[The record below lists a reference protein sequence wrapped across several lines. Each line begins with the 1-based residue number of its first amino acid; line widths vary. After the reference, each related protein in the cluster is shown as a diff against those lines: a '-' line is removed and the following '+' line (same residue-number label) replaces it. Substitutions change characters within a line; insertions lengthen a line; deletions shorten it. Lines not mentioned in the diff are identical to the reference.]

1 MRRLA
6 WLLIALFA
14 AVGLALA
21 QESAPSSP
29 ALEVHGVAKS
39 GSTLLPGVTISATH
53 SQTAKKVITSTDVD
67 GTYRLVLPE
76 PGKYLVRAE
85 LTAFAAQTTEVVL
98 TSEAPSK
105 KADFVLVLL
114 SRAPKPAANA
124 PTQAAQRWPGT
135 LSNARGTQRL
145 AVSGDESAM
154 QSATGSGADSPLPGM
169 PSIASSP
176 DAGAQSVAVSGQ
188 MGASQD
194 FGMRSLEDLRDR
206 IEEARAS
213 GQPMDFG
220 GGGFGGG
227 PGGGGTF
234 IMGGPGGFGGPGG
247 GGMRGIGR
255 FNANRPHGSVFYS
268 AGNSALNAEPYSLNG
283 NAATLSGTP
292 QENPD
297 YGSNRFGFSVGGP
310 LIIPH
315 VYNGANKDFLFL
327 NYTGSRSSTSYVAYS
342 TVPTA
347 DMRNGNFGSLCQ
359 GGFSAAG
366 ICNDRDA
373 QNRVIHQLY
382 NPLNGTPFLD
392 DVIPLSAF
400 SPAVWN
406 PATQTGLLSY
416 IPTANQLTG
425 GQNFRYAASPE
436 TNSDNVSLRWTHNF
450 TAPTQQAG
458 TRGQSGGGGRGGGGN
473 RAGRVHNNLN
483 VGLTFSRNQS
493 DQLRSFNTVSGTA
506 KSQGWNANIG
516 WSVGNRKYNNT
527 LRVSWNVMKADTTN
541 RNTGIKDVAGT
552 LKIEGASTSPSDY
565 GVPGLSF
572 ADYSGLSDVAP
583 SHRIDQTFQI
593 SEAVVLPRKKHN
605 IRLGGDYRRLLTES
619 RSNSNANG
627 TFTFT
632 GFSTAQ
638 WVGTSS
644 VPGTGYDFADF
655 LLGYAQ
661 QATLQYSS
669 NTYHFRANSF
679 DAFIMDDWRVFGSLT
694 INAGLRYEYQGPYT
708 EADNRLVNLELI
720 EGPGG
725 LSVTAVRPGYHAYPA
740 SLVNPDRNN
749 FAPRVGL
756 AWKMKDKTVVRAGY
770 GINYN
775 LGQYRSIVS
784 NLALQP
790 PFSETLTNSA
800 ATLISLPVTSGLTI
814 TTPNLTNNY
823 GVDPNYRLGYV
834 QMWNLNI
841 QRELPKSV
849 VLNVGYTGSKGTG
862 LDLLT
867 APNRTPTGLLN
878 PDVQAFLYESSG
890 GSSILHSGS
899 VRVRKRMHSGIAIGG
914 TYVYSKSI
922 DNASSIGGSG
932 NTVAQDATN
941 LQAER
946 GLSSFDQRHK
956 FTGDWT
962 LEFPFGTGKRW
973 LDKPSLA
980 RYVFGDWTMSG
991 DFTLASGAPYTAR
1004 VLGNFGDVARGSNGS
1019 LRANYSGASISL
1031 SNPTQQQW
1039 FNTAAFTVPAAGTYG
1054 TAGRNTIIGPGSIG
1068 LNMALS
1074 KDFQMKDNMAL
1085 QISAQ
1090 ATNVLNHINYTGI
1103 DTTVNSRTFGQVISV
1118 GTTRRITM
1126 NARFRF

>member
-6 WLLIALFA
+6 WILIALFA
-14 AVGLALA
+14 GAGCALA
-21 QESAPSSP
+21 QDSATAPA
-29 ALEVHGVAKS
+29 ALEIHGVAKS
-39 GSTLLPGVTISATH
+39 GSIPLPGVTISATH
-53 SQTAKKVITSTDVD
+53 AQSGKKVLTSTDVD
-67 GTYRLVLPE
+67 GSYRIALAE
-76 PGKYLVRAE
+76 QGKYVVRAE
-85 LTAFAAQTTEVVL
+85 LTAFAGQTAEITL
-98 TSEAPSK
+98 TSDAPSK

-114 SRAPKPAANA
+114 SRAPKPAASA
-124 PTQAAQRWPGT
+124 TAQPAQRWPGT
-135 LSNARGTQRL
+135 VSNARGTQRL
-145 AVSGDESAM
+145 AVNGDDAAM
-154 QSATGSGADSPLPGM
+154 QSANGNGADSPLPGM

-213 GQPMDFG
+213 GQPIEFGGGGPG

-227 PGGGGTF
+227 PGGGGVF
-234 IMGGPGGFGGPGG
+234 VMGGPGGPGG

-268 AGNSALNAEPYSLNG
+268 AGNSALNAQPYSLNG
-283 NAATLSGTP
+283 TP
-292 QENPD
+292 QDDPA
-297 YGSNRFGFSVGGP
+297 YGSNRFGFSIGGP

-327 NYTGSRSSTSYVAYS
+327 SYTGSRSSSSYVAYS

-347 DMRNGNFGSLCQ
+347 RELAGD
-359 GGFSAAG
+359 FSQTYYTSG
-366 ICNDRDA
+366 PNKG
-373 QNRVIHQLY
+373 QLVQLY
-382 NPLNGTPFLD
+382 DPTTGQLIADSKVTISPQAQA
-392 DVIPLSAF
+392 LSSYFPSA
-400 SPAVWN
+400 PN
-406 PATQTGLLSY
+406 QTGL
-416 IPTANQLTG
+416 
-425 GQNFRYAASPE
+425 QNFRYAASPE
-436 TNSDNVSLRWTHNF
+436 TISDNLSLRWTHNF
-450 TAPTQQAG
+450 TAPTPQAG
-458 TRGQSGGGGRGGGGN
+458 SRGQSGGGGGGRGGGGAN

-493 DQLRSFNTVSGTA
+493 DLLRPFDTVSGTS
-506 KSQGWNANIG
+506 KSQGWNANAG

-527 LRVSWNVMKADTTN
+527 LRVSWNVMKADTRN
-541 RNTGIKDVAGT
+541 RNTGVTNVASLAG
-552 LKIEGASTSPSDY
+552 IEGASTSPSDW
-565 GVPGLSF
+565 GVPGMSF
-572 ADYSGLSDVAP
+572 ADFSGLSDVAP
-583 SHRIDQTFQI
+583 AHRIDQTFQI

-605 IRLGGDYRRLLTES
+605 IRIGGDYRRLLTETH
-619 RSNSNANG
+619 SNSNANG

-632 GFSTAQ
+632 GFATAQ
-638 WVGTSS
+638 RVGGNV

-655 LLGYAQ
+655 LLGFAQ
-661 QATLQYSS
+661 QATLQYSPQ
-669 NTYHFRANSF
+669 TFHFRANSY
-679 DAFIMDDWRVFGSLT
+679 DAFVMDDWRVSGSLT

-708 EADNRLVNLELI
+708 EANDQLVNLQLI
-720 EGPGG
+720 EGQGTLAVTPVQPGN
-725 LSVTAVRPGYHAYPA
+725 YAYPT

-756 AWKMKDKTVVRAGY
+756 AWKIKDKTVVRAGY

-775 LGQYRSIVS
+775 LGQYRSIV
-784 NLALQP
+784 NQLALQP

-800 ATLISLPVTSGLTI
+800 ASPTSLSLDKALTI
-814 TTPNLTNNY
+814 TTANLTNNF

-849 VLNVGYTGSKGTG
+849 VLNVGYTGSKGTR

-867 APNRTPTGLLN
+867 APNRTATGLLN
-878 PDVQAFLYESSG
+878 PAVQAFTFESAG

-899 VRVRKRMHSGIAIGG
+899 VRLRKRMHSGISIGG
-914 TYVYSKSI
+914 TYVYSKSL

-956 FTGDWT
+956 LTGDWT
-962 LEFPFGTGKRW
+962 LELPFGSGKRW
-973 LDKPSLA
+973 LDKPSVA
-980 RYVFGDWTMSG
+980 RYVLGDWTMSG
-991 DFTLASGAPYTAR
+991 DFSLASGSPFTAR

-1019 LRANYSGASISL
+1019 LRANYSGTGIAL
-1031 SNPTQQQW
+1031 SNPSKLEW
-1039 FNTAAFTVPAAGTYG
+1039 FDTAAFTIPASGTYG

-1068 LNMALS
+1068 VNMALS

-1103 DTTVNSRTFGQVISV
+1103 DTTVNSPTFGQVISV
-1118 GTTRRITM
+1118 GATRRITM